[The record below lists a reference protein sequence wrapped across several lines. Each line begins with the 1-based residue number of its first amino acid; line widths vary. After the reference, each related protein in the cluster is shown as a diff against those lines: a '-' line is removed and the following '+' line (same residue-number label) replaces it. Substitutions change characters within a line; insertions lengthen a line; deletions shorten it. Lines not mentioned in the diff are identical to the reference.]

1 MGKYDI
7 NVNVK
12 AQKGGAVSGG
22 VEGLSRASIRERSQQ
37 TQELRRAIS
46 TSSTRDPQFK
56 VNQQLVRVISTLDKN
71 VLKLND
77 SILRLDR
84 TTMTQGRG
92 GVGRGGAGL
101 LGNGGAGGGA
111 GGMGSSIPVAGA
123 AIAAFGYAMS
133 KVIQVGQAN
142 LAKRMEQAQTAG
154 VAGFQTSGRQLDIF
168 SAGEFG
174 QYLKERRMQSGS
186 FDTGGVG
193 GSEYGRGTD
202 VTKAKQMSFQSMAL
216 FGTSPAEMGKTVGTL
231 DVLTGGKGEVG
242 LNEIITNLY
251 TKKGGKVQGP
261 GTQEPFILKAITD
274 KMQEAVT
281 AGVIDSNL
289 AKDMAREYS
298 QMASMAGPGQ
308 SRFVLEAQKSMMN
321 VQTSVAKGELGGL
334 SGFHMRMIT
343 RNLIGEKSEAG
354 QRIRKQLQDSG
365 LFRPGQDF
373 TKLSP
378 EAMQSAIQYVNQNQS
393 VDVRN
398 AFAQNLAQTY
408 QGQGGDKYDKFHRF
422 RQNLMNLMPEIGS
435 DINRTRVLYEKGTGT
450 KLDAIKDLPTPDE
463 VRNDRSRT
471 LSTEGKEIARQAIVG
486 KGKVEELQ
494 LGPAGMAAAEA
505 TLKLQSNMVEFANKM
520 SGPVSEGIGVFSGMI
535 EKTAIGMSSLLD
547 TVTKTTKIMSE
558 FKSKITDY
566 FSGSPEFQP

>member
-77 SILRLDR
+77 SILKLDR

-92 GVGRGGAGL
+92 GVVRGGAGL

-142 LAKRMEQAQTAG
+142 MAKRMEQAQTVG
-154 VAGFQTSGRQLDIF
+154 VAGFQTSGRQSDVL

-186 FDTGGVG
+186 FDTGGTG
-193 GSEYGRGTD
+193 GSEYNEGSD
-202 VTKAKQMSFQSMAL
+202 VTKSKRMSFKQMAL
-216 FGTSPAEMGKTVGTL
+216 FGTSPAEMGRTVGTL
-231 DVLTGGKGEVG
+231 DVLTGGKGEVNF
-242 LNEIITNLY
+242 NEMMTNLY
-251 TKKGGKVQGP
+251 TKKGGKIQGP
-261 GTQEPFILKAITD
+261 GTQAPIITKAITD
-274 KMQEAVT
+274 RMQEAVT
-281 AGVIDSNL
+281 AGVIDSNF
-289 AKDMAREYS
+289 AKDMAKEYS

-321 VQTSVAKGELGGL
+321 VQTAISKGELGGEA
-334 SGFHMRMIT
+334 GFRMRMVT
-343 RNLIGEKSEAG
+343 RDLINAKNPEGEKV
-354 QRIRKQLQDSG
+354 RKQLEESG
-365 LFRPGQDF
+365 LFQPGTNF
-373 TKLSP
+373 NKLSP
-378 EAMQSAIQYVNQNQS
+378 EAMQTAVQYLNQAQSA
-393 VDVRN
+393 DVRN
-398 AFAQNLAQTY
+398 AFIRSTVQTY
-408 QGQGGDKYDKFHRF
+408 SGEGSEYEQFHRY
-422 RQNLMNLMPEIGS
+422 RQNMMGIMPEIAS
-435 DINRTRVLYEKGTGT
+435 DPKRAKLLFDVVKKQQAGTVT
-450 KLDAIKDLPTPDE
+450 SDE
-463 VRNDRSRT
+463 AHDEMNKIIT
-471 LSTEGKEIARQAIVG
+471 ANEHNKVG
-486 KGKVEELQ
+486 KVKIGQGELDKLV
-494 LGPAGMAAAEA
+494 LGLVGDKAAEA
-505 TLKLQSNMVEFANKM
+505 TLNLQTKLIDFAGKM
-520 SGPVSEGIGVFSGMI
+520 SGP
-535 EKTAIGMSSLLD
+535 
-547 TVTKTTKIMSE
+547 
-558 FKSKITDY
+558 ITDGIDLFTESIKLGAKGMDELSETIKSIVDEIKKIKKQGIVDY
-566 FSGSPEFQP
+566 FF